1 MNTLKKAIYSTFIS
15 LSMLAFSPNNVYSKD
30 KDKFPI
36 YSFFTSRTDENHN
49 GSYEIEEYKNLER
62 IGGIL
67 SPRKA
72 GLDEDV
78 YIRSSKKNIRAQLKR
93 KKGKNIYLEDISSSP
108 DEAIFKIPETGEGKY
123 DLLIGKGTKYSIG
136 RVIRE

>member
-1 MNTLKKAIYSTFIS
+1 MNTLKKVFYSTLIP
-15 LSMLAFSPNNVYSKD
+15 LTMLTFSPNSAYSKD

-49 GSYEIEEYKNLER
+49 GTYEIDEYKNLEKV
-62 IGGIL
+62 GGLI

-72 GLDEDV
+72 GLEEDV
-78 YIRSSKKNIRAQLKR
+78 YLRSSKKNIRAQLKR
-93 KKGKNIYLEDISSSP
+93 KKGKNIYLEDISDSP

-123 DLLIGKGTKYSIG
+123 DLLIGKGTRYSIA